1 MAHKEPLPK
10 VEPAK
15 SVTQGLF
22 DSVEAV
28 HDMATISINQNFDEV
43 SQRPTSASPWARL

>member
-10 VEPAK
+10 VEPSK

-28 HDMATISINQNFDEV
+28 HDMTTISINEDSNEV
-43 SQRPTSASPWARL
+43 SQRCCNNISAI